1 MHHQHR
7 QPARLGI
14 AVLDLADRVR
24 ETIGRRAGQDRDRG
38 AGVVETII
46 IVAGFAILAA
56 AIYAA
61 VGGRVHAWIAKIP

>member
-1 MHHQHR
+1 VRHQHR
-7 QPARLGI
+7 RSARLGI
-14 AVLDLADRVR
+14 AVIDLADRVQ
-24 ETIGRRAGQDRDRG
+24 EAIARRTGQDRDRG

-61 VGGRVHAWIAKIP
+61 VSGRVHAWIAKIP